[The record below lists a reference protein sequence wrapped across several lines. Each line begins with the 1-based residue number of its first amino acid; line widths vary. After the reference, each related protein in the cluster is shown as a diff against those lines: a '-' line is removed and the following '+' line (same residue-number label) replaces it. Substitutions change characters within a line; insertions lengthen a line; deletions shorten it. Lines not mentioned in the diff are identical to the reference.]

1 MLRRIL
7 KSIASLF
14 RALDAMRLLPSDT
27 IFPPGI
33 NVFSLSSLVIVS
45 IIFVIARGIVA
56 FATHEFTAA
65 LILTVASV
73 ILFFIIG
80 FCARFVVSTQTAA
93 RTTSRTATWLFI
105 FWIICIVIIDLT
117 DVPLVSSGYFPV
129 GYYVF
134 SYFPIMILGIEPP
147 VWWPLDFLRAV
158 LLSLIA
164 WCLLLLKTKIQVKQ
178 FSALRAFISWQFP
191 LFVGMNSVLI
201 WILVLSLY

>member
-1 MLRRIL
+1 MYLVYR
-7 KSIASLF
+7 
-14 RALDAMRLLPSDT
+14 
-27 IFPPGI
+27 
-33 NVFSLSSLVIVS
+33 VLVIVS

-73 ILFFIIG
+73 VLFFIIG
-80 FCARFVVSTQTAA
+80 FCVRFVVSIQTAA
-93 RTTSRTATWLFI
+93 KTTSRTATWLFL

-129 GYYVF
+129 GHYVF

-158 LLSLIA
+158 LLSLIG

-178 FSALRAFISWQFP
+178 FSILRAFVSWQFP
-191 LFVGMNSVLI
+191 LFWSE
-201 WILVLSLY
+201 